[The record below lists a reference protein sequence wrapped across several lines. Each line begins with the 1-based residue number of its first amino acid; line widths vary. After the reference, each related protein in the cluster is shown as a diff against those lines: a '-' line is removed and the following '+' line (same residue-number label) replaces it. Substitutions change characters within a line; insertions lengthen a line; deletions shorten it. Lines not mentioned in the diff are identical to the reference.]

1 MTKNLFKMMISFSKF
16 HLLKKFLGQR
26 IMQRTKNSIRF
37 KYLIYSLDCKNK
49 YIKKL
54 KKLGIKKVN
63 LDETHKF
70 HK

>member
-1 MTKNLFKMMISFSKF
+1 M
-16 HLLKKFLGQR
+16 HGRKK
-26 IMQRTKNSIRF
+26 SIRF

-54 KKLGIKKVN
+54 KKLGIKNIK
-63 LDETHKF
+63 LDERHKF